1 MQPVLLHF
9 TPTEYDALKA
19 RADNAVDPT
28 ELAQSLTSKVSVGTP
43 LLLPPGSAAA
53 GSAPLRLTS
62 QTTPLAVV
70 EQGALELI
78 GNSLQF
84 SQFVRRRGVMMSQDV
99 RTTDTVIANST
110 VETTIS
116 TTNYGASYWEVGKAE
131 ETRLFGQ
138 FAQTTTGSGSLFI
151 RVKYNGTTVLTMST
165 AIGTVTARPFTV
177 FIIRTVRSV
186 GPTGTIQINGRLSVD
201 AVTNDA
207 DSTVLAVRDTTVA
220 GTVTVTAQWNVA
232 NVANTVT
239 FQQGYVLSIE
249 PNR

>member
-1 MQPVLLHF
+1 MQPALLF
-9 TPTEYDALKA
+9 SPVQYEALKS
-19 RADNAVDPT
+19 RVDNAIDPS
-28 ELAQSLTSKVSVGTP
+28 ELTTALASKLSVGTP
-43 LLLPPGSAAA
+43 LVLPAGSAAP

-70 EQGALELI
+70 EQGAFELI

-84 SQFVRRRGVMMSQDV
+84 SQFLRRRGVMMSQDV
-99 RTTDTVIANST
+99 RTSSVTIANS
-110 VETTIS
+110 VAETTVS
-116 TTNYGASYWEVGKAE
+116 TSNYGASYWEVGKAE
-131 ETRLFGQ
+131 ETRLFGS
-138 FAQTTTGSGSLFI
+138 FAQTSTGSGSLFI

-165 AIGTVTARPFTV
+165 AIGTVTARPFNV

-207 DSTVLAVRDTTVA
+207 DAAVLTVQDTTVS

-232 NVANTVT
+232 NVANTAT